1 MLQGASQAPIMLYC
15 KQVNGIPPMFNRTAR
30 QQIEAAILR
39 HLAKS
44 PARSRRLIDLHA
56 DLGFDDT
63 IPRTSFHG
71 VLKAME
77 RQGKVSRL
85 RIGRNVFWV
94 LMPSGVRKRD
104 KIRKMIADL
113 I

>member
-1 MLQGASQAPIMLYC
+1 MI
-15 KQVNGIPPMFNRTAR
+15 NRTPR
-30 QQIEAAILR
+30 QNLEAASGWQ
-39 HLAKS
+39 LAS
-44 PARSRRLIDLHA
+44 HPTRSRRLIDLHA

-77 RQGKVSRL
+77 TKGIVTRV
-85 RIGRNVFWV
+85 RIKRNVFWV
-94 LMPSGVRKRD
+94 LMPSAVRKRD
-104 KIRKMIADL
+104 KIRKFFREL

>member
-1 MLQGASQAPIMLYC
+1 MI
-15 KQVNGIPPMFNRTAR
+15 FNRNLR
-30 QQIEAAILR
+30 QQAEAAILR
-39 HLAKS
+39 QLAS
-44 PARSRRLIDLHA
+44 HPTRCRRLIDLHA

-71 VLKAME
+71 VLKSME
-77 RQGKVSRL
+77 SRGMLMRQ

-94 LMPSGVRKRD
+94 LMPSAVRKRD
-104 KIRKMIADL
+104 KIRKAIREL

>member
-1 MLQGASQAPIMLYC
+1 MLQGGRKTPIMLYC

-39 HLAKS
+39 QLAKS

-77 RQGKVSRL
+77 RQGKVTRV
-85 RIGRNVFWV
+85 RIKRNVFWV
-94 LMPSGVRKRD
+94 LLPSAIRKRD
-104 KIRKMIADL
+104 KIRKAFREL

>member
-1 MLQGASQAPIMLYC
+1 MI
-15 KQVNGIPPMFNRTAR
+15 FNRTAR
-30 QQIEAAILR
+30 QSLEAAILR
-39 HLAKS
+39 QLAS
-44 PARSRRLIDLHA
+44 HPTRSRRLIDLHS
-56 DLGFDDT
+56 DLGFGEE

-77 RQGKVSRL
+77 KQGRVSRI

-94 LMPSGVRKRD
+94 LMPSAVRKRD
-104 KIRKMIADL
+104 KIRRAIREL

>member
-1 MLQGASQAPIMLYC
+1 MLQGASQPPTMLYH
-15 KQVNGIPPMFNRTAR
+15 KEVNGRPPMINRTAR

-39 HLAKS
+39 QLAAS

-77 RQGKVSRL
+77 AKGIVTRV
-85 RIGRNVFWV
+85 RIGRKVFWV
-94 LMPSGVRKRD
+94 LMPNSIRKRD
-104 KIRKMIADL
+104 KIRAMIRQF

>member
-1 MLQGASQAPIMLYC
+1 MI
-15 KQVNGIPPMFNRTAR
+15 FNRTAR

-39 HLAKS
+39 QLAAS
-44 PARSRRLIDLHA
+44 AGRSRRLIDLHA

-77 RQGKVSRL
+77 KQGRVSRI

-94 LMPSGVRKRD
+94 LMPSAIRKRD
-104 KIRKMIADL
+104 KIRKAFREL